1 MGNTNC
7 IPVIS
12 YACSVKEYSAQE
24 MTDCNTAINSA
35 IRKIFGLQ
43 NRLSVRELRTI
54 SGLRSIYEIFA
65 SAKKKFEREALNH
78 CNSVIKFIALLPS
91 RID

>member
-1 MGNTNC
+1 MTVTREVG
-7 IPVIS
+7 VI
-12 YACSVKEYSAQE
+12 
-24 MTDCNTAINSA
+24 D
-35 IRKIFGLQ
+35 
-43 NRLSVRELRTI
+43 RLSVRELRKM
-54 SGLRSIYEIFA
+54 SGHRSIYEIFA